1 MAKEYICLYH
11 SYRDAIQALDDAER
25 GRLLTA
31 MLEYTLTGDAGN
43 LRGNERFVFPLIKS
57 QIDRDNGKYARQC
70 ERNAANGKNGGRPRN
85 PKNPVGFSETEKSQ
99 DKGEYEGKGK
109 DKDEYKGEY
118 QGEEEYQD
126 KDENKNKEE
135 EKREGEGECKEKEK
149 EKAPGTPE
157 GVRRAHHFHPPTLSQ
172 VRDYVYERNSPVDP
186 QGFLDFYQA
195 KGWMVGNTPMQ
206 DWKAALRNAE
216 SWERWQR
223 QERQQGAW
231 ETHEKLDL
239 YESGGDLWPF

>member
-1 MAKEYICLYH
+1 MAREYICLYH

-57 QIDRDNGKYARQC
+57 QIDRDNAKYQEICKKNR
-70 ERNAANGKNGGRPRN
+70 ENGKAGAKASNRQRPPAN
-85 PKNPVGFSETEKSQ
+85 APQ
-99 DKGEYEGKGK
+99 DKGEC
-109 DKDEYKGEY
+109 KDEY
-118 QGEEEYQD
+118 EEEGEN
-126 KDENKNKEE
+126 KDEYEYENKNKEE

-149 EKAPGTPE
+149 APGTPE
-157 GVRRAHHFHPPTLSQ
+157 GVQRAHHFHPPTLSE

-195 KGWMVGNTPMQ
+195 KGWMVGSTPMQ

-223 QERQQGAW
+223 QDRQYGAYATSEPDPYEGG
-231 ETHEKLDL
+231 ET
-239 YESGGDLWPF
+239 LWPV